1 MIRLE
6 AMDASILHR
15 DWRPIAAAEEKTA
28 AEVAISVLQF
38 NVLADHS
45 SDAFPFCHAPAE
57 ALPWAKR
64 GPRLT
69 AALLQAGTDL
79 ICLEECDHYA
89 DWFEPQLRAAGYGGF
104 FVKKNSDENPDGT
117 AVFYREA
124 ALRLVAHAST
134 PLRGTQNAVFAHFET
149 SVGARNVFLSATHL
163 KAKAGFEERRRDQG
177 RTLLQAFNAFIA
189 EREAQSANPP
199 AVIVCGDFNDEPS
212 SLVVAEML
220 AASGP
225 ALPSSLRSA
234 LDHYPAQA
242 DHEPIFTTFKMR
254 TLGYEQKRII
264 DYVFYSPAALRV
276 VDILHMPTIA
286 ELPDRLPCI
295 AYPSDHIACGVR
307 FAFVA

>member
-1 MIRLE
+1 ME
-6 AMDASILHR
+6 AASILHR
-15 DWRPIAAAEEKTA
+15 EWRPIAAAPA
-28 AEVAISVLQF
+28 DGVAPVSTLSVLQF

-57 ALPWAKR
+57 ALPWDRR

-69 AALLQAGTDL
+69 AALLQADTDL
-79 ICLEECDHYA
+79 ICLEECDHFA

-104 FVKKNSDENPDGT
+104 FVKKNSDDSPDGT
-117 AVFYREA
+117 AVFFREA

-134 PLRGTQNAVFAHFET
+134 PLLGTQNAVFAHFQ
-149 SVGARNVFLSATHL
+149 SVVGARNIYLSATHL

-177 RTLLQAFNAFIA
+177 RILLQALNAFIG
-189 EREAQSANPP
+189 EREAGHALAAAPP

-225 ALPSSLRSA
+225 ALPASLRSA
-234 LDHYPAQA
+234 LDHYPAAA
-242 DHEPIFTTFKMR
+242 DPIFTTFKMR
-254 TLGYEQKRII
+254 TLGNEQKRVI
-264 DYVFYSPAALRV
+264 DYVFYSPAALSV
-276 VDILHMPTIA
+276 VALLHMPTIA
-286 ELPDRLPCI
+286 ELPDRLPCT